1 MPNGTLLLIDDEA
14 ALHQAVARMLE
25 LEGYTVLQAPNAQQG
40 LETLQQ
46 YANEV
51 LVVLSDVKLPDG
63 YGLDLLARYRQK
75 APQAEVILLTAY
87 GTIPD
92 SVRAMKEGAFDY
104 LTKGDSD
111 DQLVVVVDRAAEK
124 ARLQRRVVDLEK
136 KVGAQYSFESMIG

>member
-1 MPNGTLLLIDDEA
+1 MPDQTILLIDDEA
-14 ALHQAVARMLE
+14 PLRQAIARMLE
-25 LEGYTVLQAPNAQQG
+25 LEGYTVLQAPDARRG
-40 LETLQQ
+40 LETLEQHADQ
-46 YANEV
+46 V

-63 YGLDLLARYRQK
+63 HGLDLLARYRQK

-111 DQLVVVVDRAAEK
+111 STLR
-124 ARLQRRVVDLEK
+124 
-136 KVGAQYSFESMIG
+136 